1 MINVIDKKD
10 CCGCEACVQQCPK
23 HCITMELDDEL
34 FYYPVV
40 DAKSCVSC
48 GLCEDVCP
56 QLHADVPRIPLKVFA
71 AKNLDDEERLLSSS
85 GGIFMAL
92 ARHFIEQHGVVYGV
106 VYDSDW
112 NVCFTY
118 TENIEGVKAM
128 VGSKY
133 VQAKVGGIYKKVK
146 VHLKEGRV
154 VLFTGTPCQIAAL
167 KRFLRKEYDNLFL
180 LDVLCAGVPS
190 PGVWRKYFNE
200 NVLSAAQG
208 AAVGKNTVL
217 PSLNAIS
224 SIEGITF
231 RDKSQHGWEK
241 FSFVVKG
248 NSASKADKNSVL
260 LSSIHSENSYMRGF
274 LSSLYKRRSC
284 HVCKFRDG
292 ESHSDI
298 TVADFWGIKQL
309 MPDFADDK
317 GVSLVLVWTIK
328 GSEVFSSLPL
338 DFRESNYVEV
348 KSLNGGFK
356 NQKINS
362 KRGLF
367 YELLRK
373 EESFDVALKR
383 ALHVS
388 WIMYVLSF
396 FIRAFR
402 KILCIIK

>member
-1 MINVIDKKD
+1 
-10 CCGCEACVQQCPK
+10 
-23 HCITMELDDEL
+23 
-34 FYYPVV
+34 
-40 DAKSCVSC
+40 
-48 GLCEDVCP
+48 
-56 QLHADVPRIPLKVFA
+56 
-71 AKNLDDEERLLSSS
+71 
-85 GGIFMAL
+85 
-92 ARHFIEQHGVVYGV
+92 
-106 VYDSDW
+106 
-112 NVCFTY
+112 
-118 TENIEGVKAM
+118 
-128 VGSKY
+128 
-133 VQAKVGGIYKKVK
+133 
-146 VHLKEGRV
+146 
-154 VLFTGTPCQIAAL
+154 
-167 KRFLRKEYDNLFL
+167 
-180 LDVLCAGVPS
+180 
-190 PGVWRKYFNE
+190 
-200 NVLSAAQG
+200 
-208 AAVGKNTVL
+208 
-217 PSLNAIS
+217 
-224 SIEGITF
+224 
-231 RDKSQHGWEK
+231 
-241 FSFVVKG
+241 
-248 NSASKADKNSVL
+248 
-260 LSSIHSENSYMRGF
+260 MRGF